1 MAMTRAIIDAVKT
14 MSKSRLK
21 PRLLEIMREIEETG
35 EELVVT
41 DHGKPTLV
49 ISPFRERKPPEE
61 LFAAE
66 RGRLILHEDPD
77 TPTEGEWEDV

>member
-1 MAMTRAIIDAVKT
+1 MKT
-14 MSKSRLK
+14 LSKSKLK

-49 ISPFRERKPPEE
+49 IRPYRETRPPEVV
-61 LFAAE
+61 FAAE
-66 RGRLILHEDPD
+66 RGRLVFHEDPD
-77 TPTEGEWEDV
+77 TPTEGEWGDV

>member
-1 MAMTRAIIDAVKT
+1 MKT
-14 MSKSRLK
+14 LSKSKLK

-49 ISPFRERKPPEE
+49 IRPYRETLPPEVV
-61 LFAAE
+61 FAAE
-66 RGRLILHEDPD
+66 RGRLVFHEDPD
-77 TPTEGEWEDV
+77 TPTEGEWGDV